1 MRRFFPPLQN
11 TAWLALLFF
20 FVAIAIYSPILLQQ
34 DLDYDEGINLM
45 KALLFQRGYAL
56 YTEIWSDQPPLLTA
70 LLAGWFALVGDS
82 VLAGRVL
89 ILAFA
94 AGLVWTMHNALYR
107 HTSGLAALGAVAL
120 LLFSQEFIRL
130 SSSVMI
136 GLPALA
142 LAMVA
147 LWLLLRYRDTDRGI
161 WLALSAIAMAC
172 AAQIKL
178 WAVVAVP
185 AALLYLLLSDAAR
198 PHAVRISRRTLLETV
213 GWLIVTGIGY
223 VVIGFVFGALR
234 MDQLIAP
241 HFDADTRTA
250 FLYTNNLLY
259 LRYAMQ
265 RHIPYLLLALVGVIW
280 AARWRQME
288 IILPLVWFGASVVAL
303 AVQRPLWHHHITL
316 FTIPLCWLSAY
327 GIQAGVQVV
336 QSIAQTPQKSRGEIL
351 RTYGLCVLATGFL
364 IAILFYPAPIYAL
377 IRQESHSNLPIYNR
391 QMVDHLRQ
399 DVQSAPGIIFTD
411 RPFYAFQVHA
421 LTPPETAV
429 ISRKRLQSGDITDDM
444 LVQMLEKYA
453 PPYLVLERFTSIYG
467 ENFLRMVHDRYSLRF
482 EVDSSQYY
490 VLNY

>member
-336 QSIAQTPQKSRGEIL
+336 MTSRTEE
-351 RTYGLCVLATGFL
+351 C
-364 IAILFYPAPIYAL
+364 
-377 IRQESHSNLPIYNR
+377 
-391 QMVDHLRQ
+391 
-399 DVQSAPGIIFTD
+399 
-411 RPFYAFQVHA
+411 
-421 LTPPETAV
+421 
-429 ISRKRLQSGDITDDM
+429 
-444 LVQMLEKYA
+444 
-453 PPYLVLERFTSIYG
+453 
-467 ENFLRMVHDRYSLRF
+467 
-482 EVDSSQYY
+482 EV
-490 VLNY
+490 